1 MSNVYWAF
9 KNNRSEFNTITF
21 EGPVIKCLDL
31 KRAIL
36 QKTRSQGKEVGE
48 LNYGLVL
55 CNAQTGEEY
64 RNDIQQIHRNTSVIV
79 KRVPVN
85 QSEMK
90 KLTVAPA
97 TKILPSIDAITG
109 GDKDDPFGPTIYGKG
124 SASKEDLEK
133 SKLFAIMKEH
143 EPEKWNQKDKWKKGT
158 WHKSGS
164 KPPANY
170 TCFSCNTP
178 GHWIWDCPNKG
189 KKTTVPVDNQVM
201 VENPATTLLEKAL
214 KKKHGLLDGPKQ
226 SARDNTL
233 LAPYCCS
240 LCKNMFR
247 KPTLTPCCKQSFCD
261 ECIRQ
266 YLIVD
271 DKYTCPSCDERI
283 SPDDLAINEALQRKL
298 SAIKE
303 KFADPNVTP
312 THEELEQIF
321 PARDFRKNRHR
332 ELPTV
337 DSGSIACLECGMKGH
352 MFKDCPNKGK
362 QIIQS
367 SNSAENDSTKENRI
381 NMQDPPNLLTNPAPL
396 APNPLAN
403 NLPNQLMG
411 LQMNGFPALGMPAMN
426 PAVMG
431 GGTFGEM
438 QIPSLMA
445 FMQMQKLSKQKRER
459 SRTRSRDRRRRRKRR
474 RRSRSRSSSRG
485 RRRKRSR
492 RSRRDY

>member
-79 KRVPVN
+79 KRVPAN

-109 GDKDDPFGPTIYGKG
+109 GDKADPFGPTIYGKG
-124 SASKEDLEK
+124 ASKEDVEK
-133 SKLFAIMKEH
+133 TKLFAIMKGD
-143 EPEKWNQKDKWKKGT
+143 EPEKWNQKDKWRKGN
-158 WHKSGS
+158 WHKQGS
-164 KPPANY
+164 KPPGNY

-189 KKTTVPVDNQVM
+189 KKTTVPVDNPVV
-201 VENPATTLLEKAL
+201 VENPATQLLEKAL
-214 KKKHGLLDGPKQ
+214 KRKHGLLDGPKQ
-226 SARDNTL
+226 SAKDNTL

-283 SPDDLAINEALQRKL
+283 SPDGLALNEALQRKL

-303 KFADPNVTP
+303 KFGDPNVVPTP
-312 THEELEQIF
+312 EELEQIF

-337 DSGSIACLECGMKGH
+337 DNNAITCLHCGRKGH
-352 MFKDCPNKGK
+352 MFKDCPDKDK
-362 QIIQS
+362 EIVQ
-367 SNSAENDSTKENRI
+367 SNSADNDASTIENRI
-381 NMQDPPNLLTNPAPL
+381 NMQDPPNLLTNPAPH
-396 APNPLAN
+396 APNPLGS
-403 NLPNQLMG
+403 NLPNL
-411 LQMNGFPALGMPAMN
+411 LMNGQVTGFPGLAMPAIN
-426 PAVMG
+426 PAVMN
-431 GGTFGEM
+431 GGTYGEM
-438 QIPSLMA
+438 HIPSLLT
-445 FMQMQKLSKQKRER
+445 FMQMQKLNNRER
-459 SRTRSRDRRRRRKRR
+459 SRSRSRDRRRRRKKRR
-474 RRSRSRSSSRG
+474 RRSRSRSASRG

-492 RSRRDY
+492 RSRRD